1 MLASI
6 CKPGHSRAYGVPLKA
21 VALSIVTSNRYS
33 RAMTMGNFEYYFIPV
48 LASLKQNGKMHRREN
63 MEDIAKVEK
72 LTPEELAQK
81 TPKGTSIFR
90 SRVHWAQAFLA
101 QAGAVSRPQRGYL
114 EITERGLKLLAEN
127 PQGFKAKKFHEFPDY
142 ANAWSGRNSVG
153 EQSDDVVESPESETT
168 PQERIESA
176 VSEIEKALAA
186 DIVQRVQNLSPKFL
200 EVVVLE
206 LLHAMGYGASE
217 TSIEHVGGPGDEGV
231 DGVIHQDAL
240 GLQRIYVQA
249 KRYKAEN
256 SIGRPDIQK
265 FVGALAGQGA
275 NGGVFI
281 TTSSFSADARD
292 YANKN
297 LNARVVL
304 IDGAEFGLLMV
315 RHGIGVQKRKTY
327 SIVDI
332 DEDYF
337 ED

>member
-1 MLASI
+1 
-6 CKPGHSRAYGVPLKA
+6 
-21 VALSIVTSNRYS
+21 
-33 RAMTMGNFEYYFIPV
+33 MTIGNFEYYFIPV
-48 LASLKQNGKMHRREN
+48 LTSLKQNGMMQRREN
-63 MEDIAKVEK
+63 MEYVAKAEK
-72 LTPEELAQK
+72 LSPEDLAMK
-81 TPKGTSIFR
+81 TPRGTSIFR

-114 EITERGLKLLAEN
+114 EITERGLKLLEEN

-142 ANAWSGRNSVG
+142 ANAWGGRNNG
-153 EQSDDVVESPESETT
+153 EEQNDEVVSARESEIT

-176 VSEIEKALAA
+176 VSEIERALAA
-186 DIVQRVQNLSPKFL
+186 DIVQRVRNLSPKFL

-217 TSIEHVGGPGDEGV
+217 SSIEHVGGPGDEGV
-231 DGVIHQDAL
+231 DGIIHQDTL

-281 TTSSFSADARD
+281 TTSSFSSDAKE
-292 YANKN
+292 YASKN
-297 LNARVVL
+297 LSARVVL

-315 RHGIGVQKRKTY
+315 RHGIGVQKRKTF

>member
-1 MLASI
+1 
-6 CKPGHSRAYGVPLKA
+6 
-21 VALSIVTSNRYS
+21 
-33 RAMTMGNFEYYFIPV
+33 MTIGNFEHYFIPV
-48 LASLKQNGKMHRREN
+48 LSSLKENGMMHRREN
-63 MEDIAKVEK
+63 MDYVAKTEK
-72 LTPEELAQK
+72 LSSEDLALK
-81 TPKGTSIFR
+81 TPRGTSIFR
-90 SRVHWAQAFLA
+90 SRVHWAQTFLA

-114 EITERGLKLLAEN
+114 QITERGIKLLAEN
-127 PQGFKAKKFHEFPDY
+127 PQCFKAKKFREFPDY
-142 ANAWSGRNSVG
+142 ADAWGRGNTIGEESDGAVNSP
-153 EQSDDVVESPESETT
+153 DSEVT

-176 VSEIEKALAA
+176 VSEIENALAS
-186 DIVQRVQNLSPKFL
+186 DIVQRVRNLSPKFL
-200 EVVVLE
+200 ELVVLE

-217 TSIEHVGGPGDEGV
+217 SSIEHVGGPGDEGV
-231 DGVIHQDAL
+231 DGVIHQDSL

-249 KRYKAEN
+249 KRYKSEN
-256 SIGRPDIQK
+256 TIGRPDIQK

-292 YANKN
+292 YATKN
-297 LNARVVL
+297 LSSRVVL

-315 RHGIGVQKRKTY
+315 RHGIGVQKRKTF

>member
-1 MLASI
+1 
-6 CKPGHSRAYGVPLKA
+6 
-21 VALSIVTSNRYS
+21 
-33 RAMTMGNFEYYFIPV
+33 MTIGNFEYYFIPV
-48 LASLKQNGKMHRREN
+48 LASLKQNGMMHRREN
-63 MEDIAKVEK
+63 MDYVAKIEK
-72 LTPEELAQK
+72 LSSEDLALK
-81 TPKGTSIFR
+81 TPRGTSIFR
-90 SRVHWAQAFLA
+90 SRVHWAQTFLA

-114 EITERGLKLLAEN
+114 EITERGLKLLDEN
-127 PQGFKAKKFHEFPDY
+127 PLGFKAKKFREFPDY
-142 ANAWSGRNSVG
+142 AEAWGRGNADDEENDEIVSP
-153 EQSDDVVESPESETT
+153 SDSEVT

-176 VSEIEKALAA
+176 VSEIENALASE
-186 DIVQRVQNLSPKFL
+186 IVQRVRNLSPKFL

-217 TSIEHVGGPGDEGV
+217 SSIEHVGGPGDEGV
-231 DGVIHQDAL
+231 DGIIHQDSL

-281 TTSSFSADARD
+281 TTSSFSADAKD
-292 YANKN
+292 YASKN

-315 RHGIGVQKRKTY
+315 RHGIGVQKRKTF

>member
-1 MLASI
+1 MKA
-6 CKPGHSRAYGVPLKA
+6 LKS
-21 VALSIVTSNRYS
+21 LFNSWFGRYS
-33 RAMTMGNFEYYFIPV
+33 FQMTIGNFEYYFIPV
-48 LASLKQNGKMHRREN
+48 LASLKQNGMMHRREN
-63 MEDIAKVEK
+63 MEYVAKAEK
-72 LTPEELAQK
+72 LSPEDLALK
-81 TPKGTSIFR
+81 TPRGTSIFR

-114 EITERGLKLLAEN
+114 EITERGLKLLDEN

-142 ANAWSGRNSVG
+142 ADAWGGRNTDG
-153 EQSDDVVESPESETT
+153 EESDQVVSAPDSEIT

-176 VSEIEKALAA
+176 VSEIERALAA
-186 DIVQRVQNLSPKFL
+186 EIVQRVQNLSPKFL

-217 TSIEHVGGPGDEGV
+217 SSIEHVGGPGDEGV

-249 KRYKAEN
+249 KRYKADS

-281 TTSSFSADARD
+281 TTSSFSADAKD
-292 YANKN
+292 YASKN
-297 LNARVVL
+297 LSARVVL

-315 RHGIGVQKRKTY
+315 RHGIGVQKRKTF

>member
-1 MLASI
+1 
-6 CKPGHSRAYGVPLKA
+6 
-21 VALSIVTSNRYS
+21 
-33 RAMTMGNFEYYFIPV
+33 MTIGNFEYYFIPV

-63 MEDIAKVEK
+63 MEDIAKVEN
-72 LTPEELAQK
+72 LSPEELAQK
-81 TPKGTSIFR
+81 TPKGTNIFR

-114 EITERGLKLLAEN
+114 EITDRGLKLLAEN
-127 PQGFKAKKFHEFPDY
+127 PQGFKAKKFREFPDY
-142 ANAWSGRNSVG
+142 ANAWGGRNSIG
-153 EQSDDVVESPESETT
+153 EQGDDVIDTPDSEVA
-168 PQERIESA
+168 PLERIESA
-176 VSEIEKALAA
+176 VTEIEKALAA
-186 DIVQRVQNLSPKFL
+186 EIVQRVQNLSPKFL

-206 LLHAMGYGASE
+206 LLHAMGYGASD

-281 TTSSFSADARD
+281 TTSSFSADAKD
-292 YANKN
+292 YASKN

-315 RHGIGVQKRKTY
+315 RHGIGVQKRKTF

>member
-1 MLASI
+1 
-6 CKPGHSRAYGVPLKA
+6 
-21 VALSIVTSNRYS
+21 
-33 RAMTMGNFEYYFIPV
+33 MTIGNFEYYFIPV
-48 LASLKQNGKMHRREN
+48 LASLKQNGMMHRREN
-63 MEDIAKVEK
+63 MEYVAKSEN
-72 LTPEELAQK
+72 LSPEDLALK
-81 TPKGTSIFR
+81 TPRGTSIFR

-114 EITERGLKLLAEN
+114 EITERGLKLLEEY

-142 ANAWSGRNSVG
+142 ANAWGRRNNDDDL
-153 EQSDDVVESPESETT
+153 SDETVSAPESEIT

-176 VSEIEKALAA
+176 VSEIERALAA

-217 TSIEHVGGPGDEGV
+217 SSIEHVGGPGDEGV
-231 DGVIHQDAL
+231 DGIIHQDAL

-281 TTSSFSADARD
+281 TTSSFSADAKD
-292 YANKN
+292 YAGKN
-297 LNARVVL
+297 LNSRVIL

-315 RHGIGVQKRKTY
+315 RHGIGVQKRKTF

>member
-1 MLASI
+1 MA
-6 CKPGHSRAYGVPLKA
+6 
-21 VALSIVTSNRYS
+21 
-33 RAMTMGNFEYYFIPV
+33 MGNFEYYFVPV
-48 LASLKQNGKMHRREN
+48 LKALKESGMTHRKSN
-63 MEDIAKVEK
+63 MDAVALAEK
-72 LTPEELAQK
+72 LTPQDLAAK
-81 TPKGTSIFR
+81 TAKGTSIFR

-101 QAGAVSRPQRGYL
+101 QAGAINRPQRGYL
-114 EITERGLKLLAEN
+114 QITDRGLKLLEDY
-127 PQGFKAKKFHEFPDY
+127 PEGFKAKKFREFPDY
-142 ANAWSGRNSVG
+142 ANAWGGRNNIG
-153 EQSDDVVESPESETT
+153 DQRDDLVETPDSEVT
-168 PQERIESA
+168 PQEKIESA
-176 VSEIEKALAA
+176 VSEIENALAA
-186 DIVQRVQNLSPKFL
+186 EIVQRVQNLSPKFL

-231 DGVIHQDAL
+231 DGVIHQDTL

-249 KRYKAEN
+249 KRYKTDS

-281 TTSSFSADARD
+281 TTSFFSADAKD
-292 YANKN
+292 YASKN

-304 IDGAEFGLLMV
+304 IDGTEFGLLMV

>member
-1 MLASI
+1 
-6 CKPGHSRAYGVPLKA
+6 
-21 VALSIVTSNRYS
+21 
-33 RAMTMGNFEYYFIPV
+33 MTIGNFEYYFIPV
-48 LASLKQNGKMHRREN
+48 LDSLKRNGKMHRRQN
-63 MEDIAKVEK
+63 MEDVARVEK
-72 LTPEELAQK
+72 LSPEELALK
-81 TPKGTSIFR
+81 TPKGTGIFR

-142 ANAWSGRNSVG
+142 ANAWGRRNRNG
-153 EQSDDVVESPESETT
+153 ETPTEEMDTPDSDVS
-168 PQERIESA
+168 PQERIEIA
-176 VSEIEKALAA
+176 VSEIEAALASE
-186 DIVQRVQNLSPKFL
+186 IVQRVQNLSPKFL

-217 TSIEHVGGPGDEGV
+217 TSIEHVGGPGDEGI
-231 DGVIHQDAL
+231 DGVIHQDTL

-249 KRYKAEN
+249 KRYKAE
-256 SIGRPDIQK
+256 STIGRPDIQK

-327 SIVDI
+327 SIVEI

>member
-1 MLASI
+1 MAI
-6 CKPGHSRAYGVPLKA
+6 
-21 VALSIVTSNRYS
+21 
-33 RAMTMGNFEYYFIPV
+33 GNFEYYFIPV
-48 LASLKQNGKMHRREN
+48 LASLKQNGMMHRREN
-63 MEDIAKVEK
+63 MEFVAKAEK
-72 LTPEELAQK
+72 LSPEDLALK
-81 TPKGTSIFR
+81 TPRGTGIFR

-114 EITERGLKLLAEN
+114 EITERGVKLLEEN
-127 PQGFKAKKFHEFPDY
+127 PEGFKTKKFHEFPDY
-142 ANAWSGRNSVG
+142 ANAWGGRNNED
-153 EQSDDVVESPESETT
+153 EQNNEVVSAPESEIT

-176 VSEIEKALAA
+176 FSEIERALAA
-186 DIVQRVQNLSPKFL
+186 DIVQRVRNLSPKFL

-206 LLHAMGYGASE
+206 LLHAMGYGASDS
-217 TSIEHVGGPGDEGV
+217 SIEHVGGPGDEGV
-231 DGVIHQDAL
+231 DGIIHQDTL

-281 TTSSFSADARD
+281 TTSSFSADAKD
-292 YANKN
+292 YASKN
-297 LNARVVL
+297 LNSRVVL

-315 RHGIGVQKRKTY
+315 RHGIGVQKRKTF

>member
-1 MLASI
+1 MKLIERGVSI
-6 CKPGHSRAYGVPLKA
+6 LIFS
-21 VALSIVTSNRYS
+21 RYS
-33 RAMTMGNFEYYFIPV
+33 GPMAIGNYEYYFIPV
-48 LASLKQNGKMHRREN
+48 LASLKENGMMHRREN
-63 MEDIAKVEK
+63 MESVAKSEG
-72 LTPEELAQK
+72 LSPEDLAIK
-81 TPKGTSIFR
+81 TPRGTSIFR

-114 EITERGLKLLAEN
+114 EITERGLKLLEEN
-127 PQGFKAKKFHEFPDY
+127 PSGFKTKKFHDFPDY
-142 ANAWSGRNSVG
+142 ANAWGGRNNID
-153 EQSDDVVESPESETT
+153 EQGNNVIETTDSDIT

-176 VSEIEKALAA
+176 VSEIERALAA
-186 DIVQRVQNLSPKFL
+186 EIVQRVQNLSPKFL

-217 TSIEHVGGPGDEGV
+217 SSIEHVGGPGDEGV

-249 KRYKAEN
+249 KRYKADS

-265 FVGALAGQGA
+265 FVGALSGQGA

-281 TTSSFSADARD
+281 TTSSFSADAKE

-297 LNARVVL
+297 LSARVVL

-315 RHGIGVQKRKTY
+315 RHGIGVQKRKTF

>member
-1 MLASI
+1 LAFETFT
-6 CKPGHSRAYGVPLKA
+6 V
-21 VALSIVTSNRYS
+21 VALLLVGVRRYS
-33 RAMTMGNFEYYFIPV
+33 HPMTIGNFEYYFIPV
-48 LASLKQNGKMHRREN
+48 LASLKQNGMMHRREN
-63 MEDIAKVEK
+63 MDYVAKIEK
-72 LTPEELAQK
+72 LSSEDLALK
-81 TPKGTSIFR
+81 TPRGTSIFR
-90 SRVHWAQAFLA
+90 SRVHWAQTFLA

-114 EITERGLKLLAEN
+114 EITERGLKLLDEN
-127 PQGFKAKKFHEFPDY
+127 PLGFKAKKFREFPDY
-142 ANAWSGRNSVG
+142 ADAWGRGNADDEENDEIVSP
-153 EQSDDVVESPESETT
+153 SDSEVT

-176 VSEIEKALAA
+176 VSEIENALASE
-186 DIVQRVQNLSPKFL
+186 IVQRVRNLSPKFL

-217 TSIEHVGGPGDEGV
+217 SSIEHVGGPGDEGV
-231 DGVIHQDAL
+231 DGIIHQDSL

-281 TTSSFSADARD
+281 TTSSFSADAKD
-292 YANKN
+292 YASKN

-315 RHGIGVQKRKTY
+315 RHGIGVQKRKTF

>member
-1 MLASI
+1 
-6 CKPGHSRAYGVPLKA
+6 
-21 VALSIVTSNRYS
+21 
-33 RAMTMGNFEYYFIPV
+33 MTIGNFEYYFIPV
-48 LASLKQNGKMHRREN
+48 LASLKQNGMMHRREN
-63 MEDIAKVEK
+63 MDYVAKIEK
-72 LTPEELAQK
+72 LSSEDLALK
-81 TPKGTSIFR
+81 TPRGTSIFR
-90 SRVHWAQAFLA
+90 SRVHWAQTFLA

-114 EITERGLKLLAEN
+114 EITERGLKLLDEN
-127 PQGFKAKKFHEFPDY
+127 PLGFKAKKFREFPDY
-142 ANAWSGRNSVG
+142 ADAWGRGNADDEENDEIVSP
-153 EQSDDVVESPESETT
+153 SDSEVT

-176 VSEIEKALAA
+176 VSEIENALASE
-186 DIVQRVQNLSPKFL
+186 IVQRVRNLSPKFL

-217 TSIEHVGGPGDEGV
+217 SSIEHVGGPGDEGV
-231 DGVIHQDAL
+231 DGIIHQDSL

-281 TTSSFSADARD
+281 TTSSFSADAKD
-292 YANKN
+292 YASKN

-315 RHGIGVQKRKTY
+315 RHGIGVQKRKTF

>member
-1 MLASI
+1 MAI
-6 CKPGHSRAYGVPLKA
+6 
-21 VALSIVTSNRYS
+21 
-33 RAMTMGNFEYYFIPV
+33 GNYEYYFIPV
-48 LASLKQNGKMHRREN
+48 LESLQKSGKMHRREN
-63 MEDIAKVEK
+63 MEYVAKSEK
-72 LTPEELAQK
+72 LSPEDLALK
-81 TPKGTSIFR
+81 TPRGTNIFR

-114 EITERGLKLLAEN
+114 EITERGLKLLEEN

-142 ANAWSGRNSVG
+142 ANAWGGRNN
-153 EQSDDVVESPESETT
+153 DDEENDEVASAPESEIT

-176 VSEIEKALAA
+176 VSEIERALAA
-186 DIVQRVQNLSPKFL
+186 DIVQRVRNLSPKFL

-217 TSIEHVGGPGDEGV
+217 SSIEHVGGPGDEGV
-231 DGVIHQDAL
+231 DGIIHQDTL

-281 TTSSFSADARD
+281 TTSSFSADAKE
-292 YANKN
+292 YASKN
-297 LNARVVL
+297 LSARVVL

-315 RHGIGVQKRKTY
+315 RHGIGVQKRKIF

>member
-1 MLASI
+1 
-6 CKPGHSRAYGVPLKA
+6 
-21 VALSIVTSNRYS
+21 
-33 RAMTMGNFEYYFIPV
+33 MTIGNFEHYFIPV
-48 LASLKQNGKMHRREN
+48 LSSLKQNGKMHRRDN
-63 MEDIAKVEK
+63 MDFVAKAEK
-72 LTPEELAQK
+72 LTSEELAQK

-127 PQGFKAKKFHEFPDY
+127 PLGFKAKKFREFPDY
-142 ANAWSGRNSVG
+142 ANAWGGRNNIG
-153 EQSDDVVESPESETT
+153 DPGDDVVEIPDSEVT

-186 DIVQRVQNLSPKFL
+186 EIVQRVQDLSPKFL

-249 KRYKAEN
+249 KRYKSDN

-281 TTSSFSADARD
+281 TTSSFSADAKD
-292 YANKN
+292 YASKN

-315 RHGIGVQKRKTY
+315 RHGIGVQKRKTF

>member
-1 MLASI
+1 MAFETFT
-6 CKPGHSRAYGVPLKA
+6 V
-21 VALSIVTSNRYS
+21 VALLLVGVRRYS
-33 RAMTMGNFEYYFIPV
+33 HPMTIGNFEYYFIPV
-48 LASLKQNGKMHRREN
+48 LASLKQNGMMHRREN
-63 MEDIAKVEK
+63 MDYVAKIEK
-72 LTPEELAQK
+72 LSSEDLALK
-81 TPKGTSIFR
+81 TPRGTSIFR
-90 SRVHWAQAFLA
+90 SRVHWAQTFLA

-114 EITERGLKLLAEN
+114 EITERGLKLLDEN
-127 PQGFKAKKFHEFPDY
+127 PLGFKAKKFREFPDY
-142 ANAWSGRNSVG
+142 ADAWGRGNADDEENDEIVSP
-153 EQSDDVVESPESETT
+153 SDSEVT

-176 VSEIEKALAA
+176 VSEIENALASE
-186 DIVQRVQNLSPKFL
+186 IVQRVRNLSPKFL

-217 TSIEHVGGPGDEGV
+217 SSIEHVGGPGDEGV
-231 DGVIHQDAL
+231 DGIIHQDSL

-281 TTSSFSADARD
+281 TTSSFSADAKD
-292 YANKN
+292 YASKN

-315 RHGIGVQKRKTY
+315 RHGIGVQKRKTF

>member
-1 MLASI
+1 MA
-6 CKPGHSRAYGVPLKA
+6 
-21 VALSIVTSNRYS
+21 
-33 RAMTMGNFEYYFIPV
+33 MGNFEYYFVPV
-48 LASLKQNGKMHRREN
+48 LKALKESGMTHRKSN
-63 MEDIAKVEK
+63 MDAVALAEK
-72 LTPEELAQK
+72 LTPQDLAAK
-81 TPKGTSIFR
+81 TAKGTSIFR

-101 QAGAVSRPQRGYL
+101 QAGAINRPQRGYL
-114 EITERGLKLLAEN
+114 QITDRGLKLLEDY
-127 PQGFKAKKFHEFPDY
+127 PEGFKAKKFRDFPDY
-142 ANAWSGRNSVG
+142 ANAWGGRNNIG
-153 EQSDDVVESPESETT
+153 EQGDDVIESPDSEVT

-186 DIVQRVQNLSPKFL
+186 EIVQRVQNLSPKFL

-249 KRYKAEN
+249 KRYKTDS

-281 TTSSFSADARD
+281 TTSSFSADAKD
-292 YANKN
+292 YASKN

-315 RHGIGVQKRKTY
+315 RHGIGVQKRKTF

>member
-1 MLASI
+1 
-6 CKPGHSRAYGVPLKA
+6 
-21 VALSIVTSNRYS
+21 
-33 RAMTMGNFEYYFIPV
+33 MTIGNFEYYFIPV
-48 LASLKQNGKMHRREN
+48 LASLKQNGMMHRREN
-63 MEDIAKVEK
+63 MEYVAKSEK
-72 LTPEELAQK
+72 LSSEDLSLK
-81 TPKGTSIFR
+81 TPRGTSIFR

-114 EITERGLKLLAEN
+114 EITDRGLKLLEEN

-142 ANAWSGRNSVG
+142 ANAWGGRNTED
-153 EQSDDVVESPESETT
+153 EQDNQIVSSPDSEIT

-176 VSEIEKALAA
+176 VSEIERALAA

-217 TSIEHVGGPGDEGV
+217 SSIEHVGGPGDEGV

-249 KRYKAEN
+249 KRYKVDS

-281 TTSSFSADARD
+281 TTSSFSAEAKD
-292 YANKN
+292 YASKN
-297 LNARVVL
+297 LSARVVL

-315 RHGIGVQKRKTY
+315 RHGIGVQKRKTF